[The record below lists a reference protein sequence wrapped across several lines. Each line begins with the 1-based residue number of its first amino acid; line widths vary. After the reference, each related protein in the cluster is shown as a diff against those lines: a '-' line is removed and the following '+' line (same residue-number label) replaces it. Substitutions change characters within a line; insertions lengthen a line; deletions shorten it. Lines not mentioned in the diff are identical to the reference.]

1 MKRVLFSMVLLMAV
15 SFSFAQMK
23 NVKEAKSMANDVK
36 PNFKQAE
43 QLIKEAMKNPETK
56 DLADTW
62 DVAGFIQRRINE
74 EQMKNAFLKKP
85 YDTLKVYNS
94 ILKMYEYYNK
104 CDELAEIPNEK
115 GKVKNKYRK
124 ANASSMLAERPNLI
138 NGGIQYFNLDK
149 NKEALKFFATYV
161 ESASYPMLADKE
173 LAKND
178 TLLPQIAYYATLA
191 ADRVGDKDAII
202 KYAPMALSDKDG
214 GKFAMQL
221 MADAYKAKGD
231 TAAWIKSLEEGIL
244 KFPGNDYFFA
254 NLVDYYNSSN
264 QASKAMEFADR
275 MLANDPNNKLY
286 LYVKAYL
293 YHNMKEYDNAIEYY
307 KKAIAADP
315 EYAEAYSN
323 VGLVYLMKAQDYAD
337 KATTDINDPKYAEAQ
352 AVVKKFYEEA
362 KPFYEKARALKPDQQ
377 DLWLQGLY
385 RVYYNLNMGPEFEE
399 IDKMMK
405 EAEKN
410 KEADNKKKEV
420 ADAKNDAEQ
429 VVFMTEKALKD
440 LGEKVT
446 DSDKKEAED
455 LMEETKKAIETEDVE
470 KINKAKDKL
479 LEKAN
484 ALATKVY
491 EEAAKNNQSA
501 ESAKTE
507 TKEEKKEDKDDTVV
521 DAEYEEK

>member
-15 SFSFAQMK
+15 SFAFAQEK
-23 NVKEAKSMANDVK
+23 NVKEAKSIAGEVK
-36 PNFKQAE
+36 PDFAKAE
-43 QLIKEAMKNPETK
+43 QLINEALTNPETK
-56 DLADTW
+56 DNAATW
-62 DVAGFIQRRINE
+62 DVAGYIQKRINE
-74 EQMKNAFLKKP
+74 KEMENAYLRKP

-94 ILKMYEYYNK
+94 VLNMYNYYVK
-104 CDELAEIPNEK
+104 CDELAQIPNEK
-115 GKVKNKYRK
+115 GKIKNKYRS
-124 ANASSMLAERPNLI
+124 ANSKTILAERPNLI

-149 NKEALKFFATYV
+149 NKEALQFFATYV
-161 ESASYPMLADKE
+161 ESASYPMLAE
-173 LAKND
+173 QNLAKTD
-178 TLLPQIAYYATLA
+178 TLLAQIAYYATLA

-202 KYAPMALSDKDG
+202 KYAPAALEDKDG

-231 TAAWIKSLEEGIL
+231 TAAWVKSLEEGIL

-254 NLVDYYNSSN
+254 NLVDYYTSSN

-275 MLANDPNNKLY
+275 MLSTDANNKLY

-293 YHNMKEYDNAIEYY
+293 YHNMKEYDNAIEFY

-352 AVVKKFYEEA
+352 ATVKKFYEEA
-362 KPFYEKARALKPDQQ
+362 KPFYEKARALKPDQK

-405 EAEKN
+405 
-410 KEADNKKKEV
+410 
-420 ADAKNDAEQ
+420 
-429 VVFMTEKALKD
+429 
-440 LGEKVT
+440 
-446 DSDKKEAED
+446 
-455 LMEETKKAIETEDVE
+455 
-470 KINKAKDKL
+470 
-479 LEKAN
+479 
-484 ALATKVY
+484 
-491 EEAAKNNQSA
+491 
-501 ESAKTE
+501 
-507 TKEEKKEDKDDTVV
+507 
-521 DAEYEEK
+521 